1 MKIVSLFGSLTI
13 AGMMTFFP
21 SFGQVLK
28 DKKPNILFIIADD
41 YGWKDMSCSGSTY
54 YETPNL
60 DRLAQE
66 GVRFTHAYSACSV
79 CSPSRATVLTGQ
91 YTPRHDI
98 TNFTG
103 PASGVEWRK
112 MNRFTKMLPPEYAH
126 ELSSSSVTLA
136 EVLRQQG
143 YKTFFAGK
151 WHLGSEGSYP
161 EDHGFDINKGGSQAG
176 APSGGYFSPYNNPTL
191 SDGPNGED
199 LSMRLAE
206 ETSAF
211 IKNQVSR
218 NANQP
223 FFAYLSFYAV
233 HSPIQTTQAKW
244 KYFRDKAEKQ
254 GIAQT
259 GFIIDRTLPVHQTQ
273 DNPIYAGLVQQMDDA
288 IGLVLQQLKDLG
300 IDKNTMVVFTSDNGG
315 VSSGDDF
322 STSNLPLRGGKGRQ
336 WEAGTRVPLI
346 IKTGQEVK
354 NKICDVPVM
363 GIDFFPTIL
372 EYAGLPQAL
381 QKQKDGVSL
390 MPLLRGNSIKKR
402 MLYWHYP
409 HYGNQGGEPSS
420 TVLAGDWKLIYYH
433 EDGRNELYNLKM
445 DESESQPFNDKYPNQ
460 VKDLQTKLDKW
471 LVEVKA
477 KMPTP
482 DPLYDSVKAAALL
495 KKQHTELLINV
506 EKKRLRM
513 LEKDF
518 RPNATWWKSKQTIDQ

>member
-1 MKIVSLFGSLTI
+1 MKRISLFGSLTI
-13 AGMMTFFP
+13 FGMMTFAP
-21 SFGQVLK
+21 SFGKVSKVQ
-28 DKKPNILFIIADD
+28 KPNILFILADD

-79 CSPSRATVLTGQ
+79 CSPSRATILTGQ

-98 TNFTG
+98 TNFIG
-103 PASGVEWRK
+103 PGSGVEWRK
-112 MNRFTKMLPPEYAH
+112 MNRYSKLLPPYYARS
-126 ELSSSSVTLA
+126 LAASSVTIA

-151 WHLGSEGSYP
+151 WHLGSKGSYP
-161 EDHGFDINKGGSQAG
+161 EDHGFDINQGAYEAGSPA
-176 APSGGYFSPYNNPTL
+176 GGYFSPYNNPKL

-199 LSMRLAE
+199 LSKRLAE
-206 ETSAF
+206 ETAGF
-211 IKNQVSR
+211 IKTQVSK
-218 NANQP
+218 NASQP
-223 FFAYLSFYAV
+223 FLAYLSFYAV
-233 HSPIQTTQAKW
+233 HAPIQTTQPRW

-254 GIAQT
+254 GLAPS
-259 GFIIDRTLPVHQTQ
+259 GFLIDRTLPVRQIQ
-273 DNPIYAGLVQQMDDA
+273 DNPVYAGLVQQMDDA
-288 IGLVLQQLKDLG
+288 IGIVLQQLKDLG
-300 IDKNTMVVFTSDNGG
+300 IDKNTLVVFTSDNGG

-354 NKICDVPVM
+354 NKICDIPVM

-372 EYAGLPQAL
+372 EYTGLSAGL

-390 MPLLRGNSIKKR
+390 MPLLKGNNIDQR

-420 TVLAGDWKLIYYH
+420 TILAGDWKLIYYH

-445 DESESQPFNDKYPNQ
+445 DESESEPLNDKYPNQ
-460 VKDLQTKLDKW
+460 VKDLQAKLDNW

-482 DPLYDSVKAAALL
+482 DPLYDSVKADALRE
-495 KKQHTELLINV
+495 KQHTELLNNV
-506 EKKRLRM
+506 EKKRL
-513 LEKDF
+513 LLLSKDF
-518 RPNATWWKSKQTIDQ
+518 QPNANWWKSKQTTD

>member
-1 MKIVSLFGSLTI
+1 
-13 AGMMTFFP
+13 
-21 SFGQVLK
+21 
-28 DKKPNILFIIADD
+28 
-41 YGWKDMSCSGSTY
+41 
-54 YETPNL
+54 
-60 DRLAQE
+60 
-66 GVRFTHAYSACSV
+66 
-79 CSPSRATVLTGQ
+79 
-91 YTPRHDI
+91 
-98 TNFTG
+98 
-103 PASGVEWRK
+103 
-112 MNRFTKMLPPEYAH
+112 MNRFTKMLPPEYALN
-126 ELSSSSVTLA
+126 LSSSAVTIA

-199 LSMRLAE
+199 LSRRLAE
-206 ETSAF
+206 ETAAF
-211 IKNQVSR
+211 IKNQVSK
-218 NANQP
+218 NAHQP

-233 HSPIQTTQAKW
+233 HSPIQTTQARW

-354 NKICDVPVM
+354 NKIESSGC
-363 GIDFFPTIL
+363 T
-372 EYAGLPQAL
+372 
-381 QKQKDGVSL
+381 GVE
-390 MPLLRGNSIKKR
+390 PEVWRHRRG
-402 MLYWHYP
+402 
-409 HYGNQGGEPSS
+409 
-420 TVLAGDWKLIYYH
+420 V
-433 EDGRNELYNLKM
+433 
-445 DESESQPFNDKYPNQ
+445 
-460 VKDLQTKLDKW
+460 
-471 LVEVKA
+471 
-477 KMPTP
+477 
-482 DPLYDSVKAAALL
+482 
-495 KKQHTELLINV
+495 
-506 EKKRLRM
+506 
-513 LEKDF
+513 F
-518 RPNATWWKSKQTIDQ
+518 RV